1 MLLVDCGATDLSK
14 FGNFDDSFKSETNY
28 IELANGLKSNNVA
41 LQSGGVKMTLMD
53 DNEKYVNVILK
64 NTLYIPS
71 YTQDIFSAQGATGK
85 GASVIFKPECARLTY
100 KDDTNFDITNRD
112 RYRPIY

>member
-1 MLLVDCGATDLSK
+1 
-14 FGNFDDSFKSETNY
+14 
-28 IELANGLKSNNVA
+28 
-41 LQSGGVKMTLMD
+41 MTLMD

-71 YTQDIFSAQGATGK
+71 YPQDIFSVQASTGK

-100 KDDTNFDITNRD
+100 KDGTNLISLNVTDCIFLIH
-112 RYRPIY
+112 IMIVK